1 MPSLFIN
8 LLKIENFL
16 FIISILIVIIS
27 FWGIVFNIS
36 LSIGIIFSIIIFL
49 SILFYFNGV
58 KIKQWI
64 INVLSIIFLI
74 LPFLNF
80 SIDDIILPSV
90 EALALITAL
99 RFLGNKT
106 SREYFQIYLMAMLL
120 LSASTIFSV
129 SWIFLVRF
137 ALVFI
142 LCLFSI
148 LLITYLKETSQ
159 NYTEKGVLK
168 GLLKYT
174 IIIII
179 LSVPMSIVFFIF
191 LPRTPYPLLNIGLAS
206 AKTGFSSTVNLGS
219 ISTIEEDKSVVMRV
233 KMDKIDFNQL
243 YWRMI
248 TFDNFD
254 GKKWTREEIFTHGDE
269 KIIGKRIRYSVFF
282 EPSYENYLPV
292 LDFPLNV
299 YLQNLI
305 LEYPG
310 VYKTK
315 NPIQKPLKYIG
326 ESSINY
332 EYYEEQP
339 NKKYLQ
345 LPDNITNRFKALT
358 EEITSKAAGK
368 EEVINNVIDFL
379 KNYEYSLKYLPQ
391 GNNPVEDFVFNAKKG
406 NCEYFATT
414 MALMLRIKGIHSRV
428 VGGFRGGS
436 YNPFGAYYLI
446 RASDAHLWV
455 EAWSNGVWRR
465 YDPSGSRVVRY
476 NEPVVLN
483 FLDYIWNNFVI
494 NYDLTTQLKLV
505 NTIKSPKFHFEKKY
519 LFPLSICLIIIISI
533 YTLRI
538 YKINRS
544 PLKRFLKIM
553 NKGGYERKNNEG
565 LEEFIINIS
574 DSKIRDLA
582 AKFIDFYSEIYFK
595 DKKFRKIDIRQLNS
609 ILEELNAN
617 IKSRR
622 GKNTTNN

>member
-16 FIISILIVIIS
+16 FIISILIVFIS

-106 SREYFQIYLMAMLL
+106 PREYFQIYLMAILL

-174 IIIII
+174 IIITI
-179 LSVPMSIVFFIF
+179 LSIPMSIVFFIF

-233 KMDKIDFNQL
+233 KMDKIDSNQL

-254 GKKWTREEIFTHGDE
+254 GKKWTREEIFTRGDE
-269 KIIGKRIRYSVFF
+269 KITGKRIRYSVFF

-326 ESSINY
+326 ESFINY

-345 LPDNITNRFKALT
+345 LPDNITNRFRALT

-368 EEVINNVIDFL
+368 EEIINNVIDFL

-391 GNNPVEDFVFNAKKG
+391 GNNPVEDFVFNTKKG

-455 EAWSNGVWRR
+455 EAWTNGVWRR

-476 NEPVVLN
+476 NETVVLN
-483 FLDYIWNNFVI
+483 LLDYIWNNFVI
-494 NYDLTTQLKLV
+494 NYDLTTQLKLI
-505 NTIKSPKFHFEKKY
+505 NTIKSQKFHFEKKY
-519 LFPLSICLIIIISI
+519 LIPLLFCLIIIISI
-533 YTLRI
+533 YSFRI
-538 YKINRS
+538 YKINSS

-553 NKGGYERKNNEG
+553 KKGGYERKNNEG

-574 DSKIRDLA
+574 DSKIRELA

-595 DKKFRKIDIRQLNS
+595 DKKFRKSDIRALNS
-609 ILEELNAN
+609 ILEELDAN

-622 GKNTTNN
+622 S

>member
-1 MPSLFIN
+1 MPLLSIDFFKINHLLFV
-8 LLKIENFL
+8 
-16 FIISILIVIIS
+16 ISIFIVIIC

-36 LSIGIIFSIIIFL
+36 LSVGIIFSTIIFL
-49 SILFYFNGV
+49 SILFYFKGI

-80 SIDDIILPSV
+80 SIEDIILPSV

-106 SREYFQIYLMAMLL
+106 PREYFQIYLMAILL

-137 ALVFI
+137 AIVFI

-159 NYTEKGVLK
+159 NYTGKGVLK

-174 IIIII
+174 VIITI
-179 LSVPMSIVFFIF
+179 LSIPISVVFFIF

-219 ISTIEEDKSVVMRV
+219 ISSIEEDKSTVMRV
-233 KMDKIDFNQL
+233 KMDKIDVNQL

-254 GKKWTREEIFTHGDE
+254 GKKWTREEIFNNGDE
-269 KIIGKRIRYSVFF
+269 KITGNRIRYSVFF

-315 NPIQKPLKYIG
+315 NPIQKPLKYIA
-326 ESSINY
+326 ESYINY
-332 EYYEEQP
+332 EYYEKQP

-345 LPDNITNRFKALT
+345 LPDNITNRFRELT
-358 EEITSKAAGK
+358 EEITSKALSK
-368 EEVINNVIDFL
+368 EEIINSVIDFL
-379 KNYEYSLKYLPQ
+379 KNYEYSLKILPQ
-391 GNNPVEDFVFNAKKG
+391 GNNPVDDFVFNTKKG

-436 YNPFGAYYLI
+436 YNPFGSYYLI

-455 EAWSNGVWRR
+455 EAWTNGVWKR

-476 NEPVVLN
+476 NEPIVFNL
-483 FLDYIWNNFVI
+483 LDYVWNNFVI
-494 NYDLTTQLKLV
+494 NYDFTTQLKLV
-505 NTIKSPKFHFEKKY
+505 NSIKSPTFHFEKKY
-519 LFPLSICLIIIISI
+519 LLPLLFFIVLIISI
-533 YTLRI
+533 YGLKI

-574 DSKIRDLA
+574 DYQIRELA
-582 AKFIDFYSEIYFK
+582 AKFIYFYLEIYFK
-595 DKKFRKIDIRQLNS
+595 DKKFSKSDIKKINS
-609 ILEELNAN
+609 ILEELDAS
-617 IKSRR
+617 IKRR
-622 GKNTTNN
+622 ISKPIKNH